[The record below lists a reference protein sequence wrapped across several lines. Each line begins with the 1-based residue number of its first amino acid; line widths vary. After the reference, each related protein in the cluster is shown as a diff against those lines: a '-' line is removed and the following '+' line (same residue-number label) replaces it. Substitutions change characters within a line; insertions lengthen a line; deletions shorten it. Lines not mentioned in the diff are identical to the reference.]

1 MEAPWWSAFGHAPI
15 SFRRICSVMP
25 AASRRSIASLQHA
38 RRRRRRPRRARMPP
52 GVPTDAFALLDGWR
66 GIAAWVLT
74 GGAKRRDEWPR
85 LPMSVGFPTD
95 AKTALR
101 QVSLYVT

>member
-1 MEAPWWSAFGHAPI
+1 
-15 SFRRICSVMP
+15 
-25 AASRRSIASLQHA
+25 
-38 RRRRRRPRRARMPP
+38 MPP

-101 QVSLYVT
+101 QVSLYVTLLSLQAKSSQELLLASSEDAHIDFGRKTYFGAAVL